1 MGSFGWRSTVKHP
14 PGDILA
20 RSFEAILMAVLLDV
34 IPRNPLF
41 QWNVA
46 KNIALFFVV
55 SAHAAY
61 IAELLNKCCT
71 HFAYKLDFFRDL

>member
-1 MGSFGWRSTVKHP
+1 
-14 PGDILA
+14 
-20 RSFEAILMAVLLDV
+20 
-34 IPRNPLF
+34 
-41 QWNVA
+41 
-46 KNIALFFVV
+46 LFFVV